1 MKSKEG
7 LIPTALGV
15 AVTATGL
22 ISREHIPNELA
33 CGIIG
38 FGLAH
43 IVLGSID
50 LFQHKDD
57 ENNNGTLYTFS
68 D

>member
-1 MKSKEG
+1 MEKIREG

-22 ISREHIPNELA
+22 AASGMYP
-33 CGIIG
+33 IIGAGVAG

-43 IVLGSID
+43 IVLGGID
-50 LFQHKDD
+50 LLTHNRK
-57 ENNNGTLYTFS
+57 EEEK
-68 D
+68 